1 MTESTAANVATKSE
15 QTRAHDA
22 VRQLRHRL
30 TALGLPPDQI
40 RQIVPVSDID
50 RHAYVRMGTLTVAS
64 AEKLLDA
71 LTRTAETVS

>member
-1 MTESTAANVATKSE
+1 MTETTAANVAIRGE

-22 VRQLRHRL
+22 VRQLRERL
-30 TALGLPPDQI
+30 TELGLPPDQV

-50 RHAYVRMGTLTVAS
+50 RRAYVRLGTLTVAS

-71 LTRTAETVS
+71 LTRTAETMS